1 MAEVP
6 AASFAVYRDDPA
18 GFARDILGSRWWDAQ
33 TEIADAL
40 TKHRRVAVKA
50 ANGVGKTYLAADLC
64 LWFLYTHTPSVVL
77 TTAPTW
83 RQVEALLWEEI
94 RRRVRAVNVRAEL
107 DPTRPKLEGSLLQT
121 KLKITDG
128 HFAMGLSTDEPVR
141 F

>member
-1 MAEVP
+1 MKKTEYASRGSNIANAPEPARSIACVAEVP

-83 RQVEALLWEEI
+83 RQVETLLTDRPLWGKGASS
-94 RRRVRAVNVRAEL
+94 RRYVSSSVG
-107 DPTRPKLEGSLLQT
+107 T
-121 KLKITDG
+121 
-128 HFAMGLSTDEPVR
+128 
-141 F
+141 